1 MTLNKPIWAGIILSL
16 VLIVCVSSAS
26 AAKKTDWVRQ
36 EADFRISGNS
46 RIKAIYHPK
55 DKPVPTRARKRKQK
69 KDTQPQTI
77 TTDMQAPSAIGL
89 NVIDSPPVDGFVPWI
104 AVTTTDEKGEELDL
118 VAVPESSI
126 VGTSTSSS
134 PPDYVIGIFDTG
146 ASAHVMGNEA
156 ADILDLFTYGD
167 GLVTDNEIEI
177 TGVTGSVTTS
187 VSYPLGIFID
197 SLSAISGM
205 GTLNTS
211 NMVGESNV
219 SIIVGQVPEPN
230 APDLPTAIGSPMS
243 VFYSTVFD
251 IENPVTIVHDNN
263 NITSPVIGIY
273 EHGDPCIPNYFNVL
287 PLELRPLGGVSVQYT
302 PDFDFYDLDLEDL
315 LGGWSFETPGTPSII
330 IGNLSQSIFFVHS
343 VDLTEGSNS
352 AHDKNRFMLDTGAQ
366 VSVIGKRMGAR
377 LGLDESMPDFTVEIT
392 GVTGISSTVKGF
404 HIDSVVI
411 PCLGEW
417 LRFTNVPMILLDIYS
432 PEGGTLDGIIG
443 MNLFVEYNFVLK
455 GGGMFLQEDPA
466 IYFEHKDHIIA
477 DVAPS
482 GGDGVVDGVDLLAMA
497 RSWLTTPGDSKWNPR
512 CDIAPSPTP
521 DGIINQADFAVIAKH
536 WLETQ
541 N

>member
-1 MTLNKPIWAGIILSL
+1 MNLNRSILAGIILILSL
-16 VLIVCVSSAS
+16 TVYVVSAS

-36 EADFRISGNS
+36 KADFRISGNS
-46 RIKAIYHPK
+46 RVKAIYHPK
-55 DKPVPTRARKRKQK
+55 DKPVSTRALKRKQDK
-69 KDTQPQTI
+69 ATQPQTI
-77 TTDMQAPSAIGL
+77 ITDVQAPAVIRL
-89 NVIDSPPVDGFVPWI
+89 NVIDSPPIDGFVPWI

-118 VAVPESSI
+118 VAEPESSI
-126 VGTSTSSS
+126 VGISTSSS
-134 PPDYVIGIFDTG
+134 PPDYVIGILDTG
-146 ASAHVMGNEA
+146 ASAHVMGYEA
-156 ADILDLFTYGD
+156 ANTLNLFGYGPD
-167 GLVTDNEIEI
+167 GLVTNNEIQI
-177 TGVTGSVTTS
+177 TGVTGSVITS

-211 NMVGESNV
+211 GMVGESNV
-219 SIIVGQVPEPN
+219 SIIVGQQPLGN

-251 IENPVTIVHDNN
+251 VENPITIVHDNN
-263 NITSPVIGIY
+263 DFTSPVIGIY
-273 EHGDPCIPNYFNVL
+273 EHGDPCIPRYFNVL

-302 PDFDFYDLDLEDL
+302 PDFDFFDLDLEN
-315 LGGWSFETPGTPSII
+315 LGDWSFETPGTPSII

-343 VDLTEGSNS
+343 VDLSEGSNTAS
-352 AHDKNRFMLDTGAQ
+352 DKSRFMLDTGAQ

-377 LGLDESMPDFTVEIT
+377 LGLDESMPDFTVEVT
-392 GVTGISSTVKGF
+392 GVTGIPSTVKGF

-411 PCLGEW
+411 PCLGQW
-417 LRFTNVPMILLDIYS
+417 LRFTDVPMILLDIYS

-466 IYFEHKDHIIA
+466 ILFEHKDHIIA
-477 DVAPS
+477 DVAPG
-482 GGDGVVDGVDLLAMA
+482 GGDGIVNVVDVIAMA
-497 RSWLTTPGDSKWNPR
+497 RSWLTTPGDLQWNPR
-512 CDIAPSPTP
+512 CDIAPSPRP
-521 DGIINQADFAVIAKH
+521 DGIINQADFAVIANH
-536 WLETQ
+536 WLETE